1 VACDFPCCVG
11 TSSADQLQIITITR
25 IIIGCMSTDFTNP
38 PRDRSQL
45 MDMLYASALREPL
58 GNVRFLPF
66 ILKREIDRFLSRL
79 DVGRFRSQVMKLDEY
94 YLIRL
99 QRQASEL
106 GAQDETVAGDFALF
120 HISDAVWCFCSIENT
135 VTVNKTAIAAI
146 QQYASQ
152 ASLIYISTREFRR
165 IFDRLAEQKQRI
177 QIVQHSEYNR
187 QESNVN
193 YLRETKDYRSVFAEL
208 ASKDA
213 VVRRIVA
220 EVYAESRQPV
230 ALFAFNNNGLLSL
243 REGAIHFFFDQLVAE
258 VARIGNAKNLIFAN
272 RERERLQLHPLEL
285 SFEDNILSDK
295 VANFALV
302 DALSSISKS
311 AIGVFHANPYIHVL
325 YTDFR
330 DGSSFN
336 VYSTSDSTLM
346 IVPSTRA
353 SVSALMKLYRGISE
367 KFADCEIAEAPR
379 RPPTLGEFFEG

>member
-1 VACDFPCCVG
+1 
-11 TSSADQLQIITITR
+11 
-25 IIIGCMSTDFTNP
+25 
-38 PRDRSQL
+38 
-45 MDMLYASALREPL
+45 MLYASALREPL

-66 ILKREIDRFLSRL
+66 ILKREMDHFLSGL
-79 DVGRFRSQVMKLDEY
+79 DVGRFRSKVMTLDEY
-94 YLIRL
+94 YLVRL
-99 QRQASEL
+99 QRQGNEL
-106 GAQDETVAGDFALF
+106 DTQGETVAGDFALF
-120 HISDAVWCFCSIENT
+120 QVSEAVWCFCSIESAA
-135 VTVNKTAIAAI
+135 TVNKTAMAAI
-146 QQYASQ
+146 QQHATQ
-152 ASLIYISTREFRR
+152 ASIIYISTREFRR
-165 IFDRLAEQKQRI
+165 IFDNLAEQKQRI
-177 QIVQHSEYNR
+177 QVLQHSEYNR

-208 ASKDA
+208 TSKDA

-220 EVYAESRQPV
+220 QVYAESREPV
-230 ALFAFNNNGLLSL
+230 ARFAFNNNGLLSL
-243 REGAIHFFFDQLVAE
+243 REGAIHFFFEQLVAE
-258 VARIGNAKNLIFAN
+258 VARIGNAKNLIFAD

-295 VANFALV
+295 VANVAFV

-311 AIGVFHANPYIHVL
+311 AIAVFHANPYIHVL

-367 KFADCEIAEAPR
+367 KFADCEIAVAPQT
-379 RPPTLGEFFEG
+379 PPTLGEFFGG

>member
-1 VACDFPCCVG
+1 M
-11 TSSADQLQIITITR
+11 SS
-25 IIIGCMSTDFTNP
+25 DFTNP
-38 PRDRSQL
+38 PRDRAHL
-45 MDMLYASALREPL
+45 LDMLYSSAQREPL

-79 DVGRFRSQVMKLDEY
+79 DVGRFKSRVLKLDEY

-99 QRQASEL
+99 QRQSTEVDD
-106 GAQDETVAGDFALF
+106 QDETVVGDFGLF
-120 HISDAVWCFCSIENT
+120 QVSDAVWCFCSIENT
-135 VTVNKTAIAAI
+135 AIVNKTALAAI
-146 QQYASQ
+146 QQHASQ

-165 IFDRLAEQKQRI
+165 IFDRLAEQKHRI
-177 QIVQHSEYNR
+177 QVVQHSEYNR
-187 QESNVN
+187 QESNVS
-193 YLRETKDYRSVFAEL
+193 YLRESKDYRSVFTEL
-208 ASKDA
+208 TSKDA
-213 VVRRIVA
+213 VVRRIMA
-220 EVYAESRQPV
+220 EVYAESREPI

-243 REGAIHFFFDQLVAE
+243 REGAIHFFFEQLVGE

-295 VANFALV
+295 VANLAFI
-302 DALSSISKS
+302 DALSSIGKS
-311 AIGVFHANPYIHVL
+311 AIAVFHANPYIHVL

-367 KFADCEIAEAPR
+367 KFADCEIAAAPQT
-379 RPPTLGEFFEG
+379 PPSLGEFFEA